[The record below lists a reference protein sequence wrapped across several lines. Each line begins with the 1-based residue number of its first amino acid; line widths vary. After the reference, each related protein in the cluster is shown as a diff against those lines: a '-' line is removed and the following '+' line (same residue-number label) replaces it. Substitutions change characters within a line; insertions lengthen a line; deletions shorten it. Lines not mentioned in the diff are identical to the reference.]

1 VLIYDPNSYWL
12 IEGQVS
18 LRSRDCQNIVKIV
31 ASQHPWVFFFVLE
44 RSFTL
49 NQCLYVF
56 NLFFVIVFY

>member
-31 ASQHPWVFFFVLE
+31 ASQHPWFFFFVLE